1 MKEDKKIDYDGLPY
15 WIMEYCAKK
24 QKSGKLTCAL
34 YTDDFQYSDWQ
45 KILPPE
51 WIDDAIING
60 DVNMALEKYFNIMG
74 DLEQLFSDLCYFH
87 IDNSGTFP
95 EQILYIRLK
104 TGDVIEMHYLIGQ
117 GSEFYITLT
126 DEINN
131 LPLIIDWDDAVKLS
145 KLTTF
150 EQAKWYYEKMLSI
163 ANSQQKEFLLKN
175 KDKMSIFA
183 NWNITAYFAVY
194 E

>member
-15 WIMEYCAKK
+15 WIMEYCAKN

-51 WIDDAIING
+51 WIDDAIKNG
-60 DVNMALEKYFNIMG
+60 DVNMALEKYFNVMG

-104 TGDVIEMHYLIGQ
+104 TGDVMNKEIKEIYKDFRKRTKDTIKVTFVTKTDFI
-117 GSEFYITLT
+117 SEY
-126 DEINN
+126 DRSV
-131 LPLIIDWDDAVKLS
+131 D
-145 KLTTF
+145 
-150 EQAKWYYEKMLSI
+150 
-163 ANSQQKEFLLKN
+163 
-175 KDKMSIFA
+175 
-183 NWNITAYFAVY
+183 
-194 E
+194 